1 MSGARTI
8 AGRWARG
15 VTAAAALLAACMAG
29 HAAPPRDAAVPDAPQ
44 VIFFGS
50 STTAGT
56 GASRPERRWT
66 TLLARHAGWSEVNEG
81 LPGSTLT
88 DVTGRPAPSGE
99 LRWRALA
106 GSGLRPGVVVV
117 MYGANDAI
125 AGVPLGEADAP
136 GTFRHAAASVLR
148 GLRAAFPRAVLV
160 VCTPQPGRRLDRA
173 RRAPY
178 DAALADEARAVGAVV
193 VRGDEAFA
201 PEALPRF
208 AADTIHL
215 NDAGHAALAAY
226 VERALLDARVI
237 SRPHV
242 AKGAGFGV
250 DGAMMP

>member
-1 MSGARTI
+1 MSGAGTT
-8 AGRWARG
+8 AVGWARG
-15 VTAAAALLAACMAG
+15 LAAAAMLAAGCMAG
-29 HAAPPRDAAVPDAPQ
+29 HAPPPRETAAPGAPQ
-44 VIFFGS
+44 AIFFGS
-50 STTAGT
+50 STVAGT
-56 GASRPERRWT
+56 GASRPDRRWT
-66 TLLARHAGWSEVNEG
+66 TLLARHAGWREVNEG

-106 GSGLRPGVVVV
+106 TSGVHPAVVVV

-125 AGVPLGEADAP
+125 AGVPLGDAGAP

-148 GLRAAFPRAVLV
+148 GLRAEFPRAVLV
-160 VCTPQPGRRLDRA
+160 VCTPQPGRRLERT

-201 PEALPRF
+201 ADALPRF

-215 NDAGHAALAAY
+215 NDAGHAALAAHI
-226 VERALLDARVI
+226 ERALLDARVI
-237 SRPHV
+237 PEPHV
-242 AKGAGFGV
+242 ANADFGA
-250 DGAMMP
+250 DGALMP